1 MARYH
6 ELHRAADALGRRM
19 EGGLRDHLPRPASRE
34 WTRSQNL
41 RHLARSMFML
51 AYSSGGPEVML
62 TSSLMANRLLLA
74 VGRHMYATKQTS
86 AR

>member
-1 MARYH
+1 MARHRVLY
-6 ELHRAADALGRRM
+6 RAAGALDRTM
-19 EGGLRDHLPRPASRE
+19 EGGLRGPLPRPASRE
-34 WTRSQNL
+34 WTRFQNL
-41 RHLARSMFML
+41 RHLARSVFML
-51 AYSSGGPEVML
+51 AYTRGSVEIML